1 MGFNI
6 RCYLLLALHT
16 GCICFMLAYVPKRRT
31 RWRPVCLVTK
41 NDIVDFKTIPNAL
54 LCLLITVL
62 TALAARRRAFY
73 HATDDAMWCEMRLVF
88 WESVTM
94 KASSW
99 LAGLES
105 VMWEVHSDW
114 SRLQWQL
121 TCMVWQWGWRFTAEV
136 LDYLAKLLFYGY
148 KCGAF
153 ILVHEQKYE
162 ILARLYCFGQHTP
175 IQFLRQIWSPEAV
188 IIKMQTREFFVSAPG
203 KAILHGEHSVVHGK
217 VGV

>member
-6 RCYLLLALHT
+6 LCYLLSALHT
-16 GCICFMLAYVPKRRT
+16 GCICFMLAYVPKRTT
-31 RWRPVCLVTK
+31 RWRPVYLVTK
-41 NDIVDFKTIPNAL
+41 NDIVDVKTIPNAL

-94 KASSW
+94 RASSW

-114 SRLQWQL
+114 SRLQWQF
-121 TCMVWQWGWRFTAEV
+121 TCMVWQWEWRFTAGV
-136 LDYLAKLLFYGY
+136 LDYLAKLLFLRLQVWWIDLG
-148 KCGAF
+148 
-153 ILVHEQKYE
+153 EWTE
-162 ILARLYCFGQHTP
+162 IWYFSKALL
-175 IQFLRQIWSPEAV
+175 LRSAYTDTV
-188 IIKMQTREFFVSAPG
+188 SQTNLKFRSCNN
-203 KAILHGEHSVVHGK
+203 
-217 VGV
+217 